1 MHVLDTDTLTRA
13 HGGHPG
19 IAQRVREV
27 GEENVATTIISAI
40 EILRGRHEFMLKAK
54 DGEEL
59 LRAQQLLQ
67 KSEELLESLPIILV
81 DGGAAAQFDKLREN
95 RKVKNIG
102 RRDLLIACISL
113 AQDTTVVTRNVRHFR
128 QVPGL
133 RVENW
138 ID

>member
-13 HGGHPG
+13 HGGHAG
-19 IAQRVREV
+19 IAKRVREV
-27 GEENVATTIISAI
+27 GEENVATTIISTI
-40 EILRGRHEFMLKAK
+40 ETLRGRHEFMLKAN
-54 DGEEL
+54 DGAEL

-67 KSEELLESLPIILV
+67 RSEELLQSLPILLV
-81 DGGAAAQFDKLREN
+81 DSGVAAQFDKLREN
-95 RKVKNIG
+95 RRLKKIG

-113 AQDTTVVTRNVRHFR
+113 AQDATLVTRNLRHFR

-133 RVENW
+133 SVENW

>member
-19 IAQRVREV
+19 VAQRVRII

-67 KSEELLESLPIILV
+67 KSEELLESLPIVLV
-81 DGGAAAQFDKLREN
+81 DGGAASQFDKLRDN
-95 RKVKNIG
+95 RKLKKIG

-113 AQDTTVVTRNVRHFR
+113 AQDATVVTRNLRHFR
-128 QVPGL
+128 EVPGL
-133 RVENW
+133 KVENW